1 MRSLFITHRDSSIG
15 EATKFQQRSGCQ
27 LIIQEQEAYLLP
39 EAQVTS
45 FHHEIQISP
54 QIQGIWTPGQ
64 TPGSACLYYAQQG
77 GILFTGR
84 HLLPN
89 AQGELVPLRT
99 AKTFHW
105 RRQLRSVAQ
114 LRDRFSPETLS
125 LICPGASTGFLRG
138 QRGIEAAY
146 RQLAALDLQA
156 YETAPALL

>member
-1 MRSLFITHRDSSIG
+1 M
-15 EATKFQQRSGCQ
+15 
-27 LIIQEQEAYLLP
+27 
-39 EAQVTS
+39 
-45 FHHEIQISP
+45 
-54 QIQGIWTPGQ
+54 
-64 TPGSACLYYAQQG
+64 
-77 GILFTGR
+77 
-84 HLLPN
+84 
-89 AQGELVPLRT
+89 PLRT